1 MKDITLQLAKT
12 FQMSAYLFALQQF
25 VMTILIFHT
34 AFNSERTSNI

>member
-12 FQMSAYLFALQQF
+12 IQVAVYLFALQQF

-34 AFNSERTSNI
+34 AFNTERTSNI